1 MRQRGHSTKRFITN
15 LVYNKLYRKKYPF
28 FGSLEVTRKC
38 NSKCVFCPIG
48 NEKAKIKEGE
58 VGTEEMKKVFDQF
71 AELNILAV
79 SFLGGEPF
87 LRKDVFDIAEYGG
100 DLGIITQVSTNGLN
114 LAEKVDRATSAF
126 DVIVVSL
133 DTLDPEKYKYL
144 RGVDKYEKVIE
155 GIKAAQA
162 ISEENRC
169 NILLN
174 TVVSSKNIE
183 DIPDVI
189 KYSVKLGVKGIMID
203 FATFHDY
210 WVDTVDEKTSRYN
223 PTELDWRNEKEAT
236 KALIKKMIKMKKEY
250 PILTSRS
257 YLKTFLTED
266 FNYDCYPYLFCCV
279 RKEGDVAIPCWD
291 SKITK
296 YYDIINTYNLKEL
309 WFSDEVKALRK
320 EVEDCRD
327 CYMHCIVEP
336 SKVLGATSRNLKDLM
351 EWVVTFQ
358 RSKTV

>member
-1 MRQRGHSTKRFITN
+1 
-15 LVYNKLYRKKYPF
+15 
-28 FGSLEVTRKC
+28 
-38 NSKCVFCPIG
+38 
-48 NEKAKIKEGE
+48 
-58 VGTEEMKKVFDQF
+58 
-71 AELNILAV
+71 
-79 SFLGGEPF
+79 
-87 LRKDVFDIAEYGG
+87 
-100 DLGIITQVSTNGLN
+100 
-114 LAEKVDRATSAF
+114 LAEKVEVATRAF

-133 DTLDPEKYKYL
+133 DTLDPAKYKYL
-144 RGVDKYEKVIE
+144 RGVDKYDKVIE

-162 ISEENRC
+162 IAQDNQC

-183 DIPDVI
+183 DIPEVI
-189 KYSVKLGVKGIMID
+189 KYSEELGVRGIMID

-210 WVDTVDEKTSRYN
+210 WVDTVEEKTSRYN
-223 PTELDWRNEKEAT
+223 PTELDWRNEREAT
-236 KALIKKMIKMKKEY
+236 KVLIRKLIKMKKKY

-257 YLKTFLTED
+257 YLETFLTENFD
-266 FNYDCYPYLFCCV
+266 YKCYPYLFCCV
-279 RKEGDVAIPCWD
+279 RKQGDVAIPCWD

-320 EVEDCRD
+320 KIKDCSD

-336 SKVLGATSRNLKDLM
+336 SKVLGEPTKNLKDLM

-358 RSKTV
+358 RSKVT